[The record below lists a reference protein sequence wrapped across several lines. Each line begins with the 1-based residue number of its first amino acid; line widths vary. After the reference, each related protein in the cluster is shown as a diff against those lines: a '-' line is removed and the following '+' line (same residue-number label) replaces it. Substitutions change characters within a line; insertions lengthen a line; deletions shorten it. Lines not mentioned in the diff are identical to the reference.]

1 MLVDKTIKV
10 EQNVDAVLT
19 EVKNVVLALKQGK
32 SVAEVALAE
41 LLKLQAVVQAVQ
53 GSVTDFQESLPAAI
67 RTVLLDA
74 EELALVVL
82 GIPQPL

>member
-1 MLVDKTIKV
+1 MLKDKTVQV

-41 LLKLQAVVQAVQ
+41 LLKLQSVVQAVQ
-53 GSVTDFQESLPAAI
+53 GSVNDVKESLPAAI

-82 GIPQPL
+82 GVPQPL